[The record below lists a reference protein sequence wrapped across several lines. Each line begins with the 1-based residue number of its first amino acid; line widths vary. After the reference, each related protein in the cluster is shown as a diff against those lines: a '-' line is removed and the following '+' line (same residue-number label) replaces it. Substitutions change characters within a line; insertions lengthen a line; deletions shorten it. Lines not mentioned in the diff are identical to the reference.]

1 MRLLI
6 AVAAGAVLLGACAAD
21 PASRGMTQTR
31 PDARPYAEA
40 HSECWAVSMNN
51 AGNAS
56 TAPQVRAYDA
66 CMARYGWA
74 DRRTM

>member
-1 MRLLI
+1 MRMLI
-6 AVAAGAVLLGACAAD
+6 AMAAGAALLGACAANG
-21 PASRGMTQTR
+21 GMTQTR

-40 HSECWAVSMNN
+40 HSECWTLAMNN

-56 TAPQVRAYDA
+56 TAPQLRAYDS

-74 DRRTM
+74 DQRSVM